1 MFAAMAAVEG
11 MTVGAK
17 CGLDKT
23 NSFSQAECGECDV
36 ANDQVHRSRGQQ
48 RAGLADRDGQVVEV
62 VSVERLGEL
71 LAQAGCKRG
80 TAAGKAH
87 RRE

>member
-1 MFAAMAAVEG
+1 MFTAMAAVEG
-11 MTVGAK
+11 ITVDGI

-23 NSFSQAECGECDV
+23 NSFDQAECGKRDV

-48 RAGLADRDGQVVEV
+48 RAGLPDRDGQVVEV

-71 LAQAGCKRG
+71 LAQARCKRG